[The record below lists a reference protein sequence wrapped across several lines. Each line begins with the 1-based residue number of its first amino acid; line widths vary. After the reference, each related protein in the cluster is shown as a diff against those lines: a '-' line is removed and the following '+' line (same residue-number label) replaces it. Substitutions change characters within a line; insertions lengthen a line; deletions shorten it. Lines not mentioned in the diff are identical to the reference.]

1 MKKLLLMIVLV
12 GNLYSCAYFKKNEIT
27 EKVIARGGDTYL
39 YESDLEGI
47 LSENASKEDSTTII
61 NGFINTWAK
70 KQVLVERAAINL
82 DEEKIEEFEKLVT
95 QYRADLLI
103 AAYKE
108 ALVNERMD
116 TLVTY
121 NEMQTFYEANKENF
135 KLNEQL
141 VQLRYI
147 RVNADYS
154 DLPLIT
160 EMLERFNEEDK
171 EELDRLSLQ
180 FKSFSLN
187 DSTWVKVSQLLQKV
201 PPITMDNKSDYLK
214 KSQFFE
220 LTDSLEVYLIQVK
233 DVLNRN
239 DIAPQAYVSP
249 TLKQIILNKRKLEF
263 IRDLEKELINEAI
276 QKKQYEIYENNR

>member
-27 EKVIARGGDTYL
+27 EKVIARVGDTYL